1 LTFIDAYAIL
11 KSMSVDTSLPLLAVA
26 ACCRPL
32 DDSALT
38 DEDAARTAAVF
49 KALADPARVRIVN
62 LLARSSEPVCVCE
75 LTPSLRLAQ
84 PTVSHHLKKLLE
96 AGLLQREQRGVW
108 AYYSLDRE
116 ALSRAAGILE
126 LEGATV

>member
-1 LTFIDAYAIL
+1 
-11 KSMSVDTSLPLLAVA
+11 MNVDTLPLLAT

-32 DDSALT
+32 DDSGLT
-38 DEDAARTAAVF
+38 EEDAEQTAAVF

-62 LLARSSEPVCVCE
+62 LLARSSEPVCVCD

-84 PTVSHHLKKLLE
+84 PTVSHHLKKLRE
-96 AGLLQREQRGVW
+96 AGLLRREQRGVW
-108 AYYSLDRE
+108 AYYTLDRE

-126 LEGATV
+126 LEGVTV